1 MSMAVL
7 TPLARLPDLARPSP
21 SPAMS
26 PRTRRLL
33 HGPILPTLLSMAWPN
48 ILVMLAQASTGLI
61 ETWWVS
67 RLGTDALAGMAL
79 VFPGF
84 MMMQMLSAGAM
95 GGGISSAIAR
105 ALGGGRP
112 DDASALVLHALIIN
126 GLLGLA
132 FSAAFLLLGPQLYRA
147 MGGEGGSL
155 DAALQYSNVVFAGNV
170 LVWLMNALASSI
182 RGTGNMLVPSAAVCI
197 GVVLLIPLSPLL
209 IFGYGPIPAMGI
221 AGGGAAVVLTT
232 ALTAAVL
239 AWYILSAPQPGA
251 ARADTAAHG
260 AVQRHPARRRVGSV
274 STFQTTLTV
283 ALTTALVGAAAGP
296 DAVAGYGTGA
306 RLEYLLIPLV
316 FGLGAPLVALVGT
329 NIGAGQHQRALR
341 AALIGGA
348 VAFCLAEAVGLA
360 AAIWPMAWLGLFDT
374 DPRMLETG
382 AAYLRTVGPAYG
394 FFGLGLCLYFASQG
408 AGRLL
413 WPLLAGLLR
422 MVLAVGGGWLALRL
436 TGSLM
441 WVFAALSLALVV
453 YGIALAARH
462 RLGRLVPQA
471 RPRAGA
477 AAGPGGARRGRAAEH
492 RELAEK
498 LASPSVQG

>member
-1 MSMAVL
+1 MNIAV
-7 TPLARLPDLARPSP
+7 PAPVVAIPSA
-21 SPAMS
+21 SRQGGVAAMD
-26 PRTRRLL
+26 PRTRLLL

-67 RLGTDALAGMAL
+67 HLGTDALAGMAL

-105 ALGGGRP
+105 ALGGGRR

-126 GLLGLA
+126 GLLGLC
-132 FSAAFLLLGPQLYRA
+132 FSATFLLFGPQLYRA
-147 MGGEGGSL
+147 MGGQGGSL
-155 DAALQYSNVVFAGNV
+155 DAALRYSNVVFAGNV
-170 LVWLMNALASSI
+170 LVWLLNALASSI
-182 RGTGNMLVPSAAVCI
+182 RGSGNMLVPSAAICI

-221 AGGGAAVVLTT
+221 AGGGAAVVLTA

-239 AWYILSAPQPGA
+239 AWYILSRHSLVRPKLARLRLALFGDILRVGA
-251 ARADTAAHG
+251 
-260 AVQRHPARRRVGSV
+260 VGSV
-274 STFQTTLTV
+274 STLQTTLTV

-329 NIGAGQHQRALR
+329 NIGAGQPQRALR
-341 AALIGGA
+341 AALLGGG
-348 VAFCLAEAVGLA
+348 VAFCLAELVGLS
-360 AAIWPMAWLGLFDT
+360 AAIWPIAWLGLFDS
-374 DPRMLETG
+374 DPRMLATG
-382 AAYLRTVGPAYG
+382 AAYLRVVGPAYG

-422 MVLAVGGGWLALRL
+422 MVIAVGGGWVALRL

-441 WVFAALSLALVV
+441 WVFVALSVALLI
-453 YGIALAARH
+453 YGAT
-462 RLGRLVPQA
+462 
-471 RPRAGA
+471 
-477 AAGPGGARRGRAAEH
+477 
-492 RELAEK
+492 
-498 LASPSVQG
+498 LASAVASGVWFRKQR